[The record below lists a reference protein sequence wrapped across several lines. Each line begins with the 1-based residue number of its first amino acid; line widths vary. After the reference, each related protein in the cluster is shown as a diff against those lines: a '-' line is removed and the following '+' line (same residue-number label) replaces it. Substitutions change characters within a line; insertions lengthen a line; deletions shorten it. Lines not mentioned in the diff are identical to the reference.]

1 MLGSGSRHFNAGLC
15 IARRFI
21 AGSRRPSLLCWVLTP
36 CLARQFI
43 AGKGVANYYLNSS
56 PAKGKYP
63 EGGMGYVHPPAQDD
77 FCKNID
83 NQSAE
88 PVQELSGALVS
99 PPEPVQEPSG
109 ALVLPPE
116 PVQEPSGALVLPP
129 EPVQEPSGALVSPPE
144 PVRLTFFGKNPIAA
158 NLFYRN
164 FTVA

>member
-1 MLGSGSRHFNAGLC
+1 MSIF
-15 IARRFI
+15 
-21 AGSRRPSLLCWVLTP
+21 
-36 CLARQFI
+36 
-43 AGKGVANYYLNSS
+43 
-56 PAKGKYP
+56 
-63 EGGMGYVHPPAQDD
+63 PPQDD

-83 NQSAE
+83 NQVAEPVQEPSGALVSPPE
-88 PVQELSGALVS
+88 PVQELSGALVF

-109 ALVLPPE
+109 ALVLP
-116 PVQEPSGALVLPP
+116 A